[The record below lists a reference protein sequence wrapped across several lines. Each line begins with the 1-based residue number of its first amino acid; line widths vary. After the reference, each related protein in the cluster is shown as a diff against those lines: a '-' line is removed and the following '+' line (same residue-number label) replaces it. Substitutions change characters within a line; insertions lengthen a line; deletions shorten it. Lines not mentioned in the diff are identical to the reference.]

1 VLWNRIPELILV
13 PESRYDLSA
22 VSLSYS
28 LTEIFRYF
36 AHNFCTL
43 AQFFRILSV
52 HLFMQGINSYRTIY
66 FLGSTKFFFFSS
78 KDDASALSASK
89 LGKENQAASSACT
102 EEEAADKVIP
112 DSSQL
117 GEASDSSART
127 PRRVRSE
134 APGAK
139 AATLS
144 SALTGD
150 DQGVEVRTGTLGD
163 KEPATKRAS
172 RQVFLTTNNTRSSLK
187 DSEAKVEEN
196 RVQLED
202 TEREE
207 ERIKQVQQESSVV
220 EPEPEP

>member
-43 AQFFRILSV
+43 AQFFRILSGGFICSCRS
-52 HLFMQGINSYRTIY
+52 LNSYRTTY

-127 PRRVRSE
+127 PRSVR
-134 APGAK
+134 AK
-139 AATLS
+139 GLC
-144 SALTGD
+144 L
-150 DQGVEVRTGTLGD
+150 VI
-163 KEPATKRAS
+163 
-172 RQVFLTTNNTRSSLK
+172 LTTNNTRSSLK